1 MMLPL
6 FSVRPTYATPNS
18 PNCNGDY
25 SFFGLKAWYS
35 GLQYNNNGTCQL
47 LNVTD
52 NKTIAYN
59 QISITNFIWTAVA
72 NVSSDIAVIAA
83 YCALGF
89 VIFGGY
95 RYLCSQG
102 DTGKVAAGK
111 KTLSSAFIGLAI
123 TMSANVIFNTIRI
136 VLKGSTTSSV
146 SVDGGV
152 TLVQT
157 DTGLLVTSIIQWI
170 MGVAGVVCAVFVVY
184 GGISYTTSA
193 GDPGK
198 LARAKNAI
206 TYAIIGLIIVALA
219 ETITA
224 FVANSL
230 KTATGQSAYIDNPSD
245 NISLVKE
252 AHES

>member
-6 FSVRPTYATPNS
+6 FSVRSTYAATNS
-18 PNCNGDY
+18 TSCNGDY

-52 NKTIAYN
+52 KPIAYS

-146 SVDGGV
+146 SVEGV

-157 DTGLLVTSIIQWI
+157 DTGLLVTGIIQWI

-198 LARAKNAI
+198 LAKAKNAI